1 MKFNKQY
8 IIFTLLTS
16 LLAFSCNDSYLDALP
31 ETQISKENFFRTEE
45 DLNLYILNLYN
56 YSSSSIYEADA
67 TTDNASTTGNNEIK
81 NMMNSTPS
89 STTITGGW
97 DWEQLRK
104 INFFLENFKNA
115 DLPEATLNHF
125 EGLARYFRARFYV
138 GKVNRYSDVPWID
151 VVITTDNEELL
162 MAPRDKRELVV
173 EKILEDFEFAS
184 QNVRETSPSGSPNQW
199 VVKTEFARFALHEGT
214 FRKYHEELGLQSTA
228 TTFLEK
234 AAQLAQGI
242 MDSKNFSIYSTGKP
256 LEDYGTL
263 FFSQNLDNNR
273 EVIMARNYEN
283 EVLYGSNWPG
293 MFGNY
298 EYYPLK
304 DLVQSYLMNDGTF
317 YTAQANYQTKSF
329 VDEFKNRDPR
339 IYQTYAY
346 PGWNLIYTSTYT
358 QGGGIYVQQLAKNF
372 SGYHQIKGFLNTL
385 DVAAQY
391 GTDIPLYRYAEVL
404 LIFAEA
410 KAELGTLTQGD
421 LDKTINILRDRAG
434 MPHMS
439 MNQAIDPIQ
448 AAKYSNVTGA
458 QKNLILEIRRERR
471 VELAFEGFRFN
482 DLMRW
487 KAGKLLEKNPEGI
500 YFSGLGKHDLTGDGI
515 ADIILLPASE
525 TIPEEK
531 ETNELGVALRYY
543 RVGTFGQD
551 VSVFLKNGNQ
561 GTVQVIENTGSFIE
575 PKYYYRPIPQSETFL
590 NPNLN
595 QIFDWN

>member
-1 MKFNKQY
+1 M
-8 IIFTLLTS
+8 LLAS
-16 LLAFSCNDSYLDALP
+16 LLAISCNDSYLDALP
-31 ETQISKENFFRTEE
+31 ETQISKENFFKTEE

-56 YSSSSIYEADA
+56 YPSSEIYEADA

-89 STTITGGW
+89 STTITSGW
-97 DWEQLRK
+97 DWSQLRK

-115 DLPEATLNHF
+115 NLPEATLNHY

-138 GKVNRYSDVPWID
+138 EKVNRYSDVPWID
-151 VVITTDNEELL
+151 VIITTDNEELL
-162 MAPRDKRELVV
+162 MGSRDKRELVV
-173 EKILEDFEFAS
+173 DKIVEDFEFAS
-184 QNVRETSPSGSPNQW
+184 QNVKEASPSGAPNQW

-214 FRKYHEELGLQSTA
+214 FRRYHEELGLQSTA

-234 AAQLAQGI
+234 AAQLSQGI

-263 FFSQNLDNNR
+263 FFSQNLDNNK

-283 EVLYGSNWPG
+283 EVLNGSNWPG

-304 DLVQSYLMNDGTF
+304 DLVQSYLMSDGTF
-317 YTAQANYQTKSF
+317 YTAQPNYQTKGF

-339 IYQTYAY
+339 IYQSYAY

-385 DVAAQY
+385 DQAAQY
-391 GTDIPLYRYAEVL
+391 SVDIPLYRYAEVL

-421 LDKTINILRDRAG
+421 LNKTINILRDRAG
-434 MPHMS
+434 MPHMN
-439 MNQAIDPIQ
+439 MNQAIDPVQ
-448 AAKYSNVTGA
+448 AVRYSNVTGA
-458 QKNLILEIRRERR
+458 QRNLILEIRRERR

-515 ADIILLPASE
+515 ADIILLPSSE
-525 TIPEEK
+525 TIPEAK
-531 ETNELGVALRYY
+531 EINELDVALRYY

-561 GTVQVIENTGSFIE
+561 GTIQVIENSGSFIE
-575 PKYYYRPIPQSETFL
+575 PKYYYRPVPQSETFL